1 MPTQTPDILTRSP
14 MEILAELTA
23 VIYLRVSSTGQLTGY
38 SPEGYS
44 IDGQRQAC
52 ERHAERLGA
61 RIIATYVEPGASAT
75 STQRPALQRML
86 AELPKLRPN
95 FVIFYDLSRVAREE
109 ADAFW
114 LLGEIK
120 RCGATLESTLER
132 VDDSP
137 QGLLLF
143 AIMAGVNAFRSRG
156 DGEKV
161 RMGLERKFADGGTI
175 GPTRTGYL
183 NVRGTADDGREVRSI
198 ALDEDRYRLI
208 QIAFDAFATGDHSIT
223 TLRDLMEELGLRT
236 RPTAK
241 RPAKPLSR
249 NGIYRILRDD
259 YYIGVVTHKGVK
271 GEGRHEAIIDRETF
285 EKVQQILE
293 AHRLSGDRT
302 KKHFHYLKGSIFCDH
317 CGRRL
322 VYGRHRGKGGVYEY
336 FSCLSHQARRPS
348 CGARH
353 LPVDAV
359 EQAIEEFYRSIQLT
373 PEQIEK
379 VRRDVREQVDERL
392 AVARKQ
398 SEHHSRKLRTLQD
411 EQQKLVQL
419 YYKGGVSE
427 EVLQAEQTRIESERT
442 QAHHWVQAATHEAS
456 DIMDALDDALS
467 IAGRCH
473 ETYIA
478 GSPMLRRLMN
488 QTMFE
493 RLLIRSDLIQCDQ
506 QPVFGHISRLGR
518 GCQPPA
524 KPRRP
529 RNAQNPR
536 FSWGLGSNVDQM
548 VRMRGLEPPPG
559 CPDTDL
565 NRARLPIPPH
575 PLAKAKISQRRC
587 PGATPGPDPVPAP
600 RMERMVG
607 PRRADRNRTLAQA
620 LLASE
625 RACSRRY
632 RPGD

>member
-1 MPTQTPDILTRSP
+1 MTLAILEKP
-14 MEILAELTA
+14 ANAPAPEAAATA

-52 ERHAERLGA
+52 ERHATALGA

-86 AELPKLRPN
+86 AELPTVKPSY
-95 FVIFYDLSRVAREE
+95 VIFYDLSRVAREE
-109 ADAFW
+109 TDAFW

-120 RCGATLESTLER
+120 RHGAKLESTLER

-161 RMGLERKFADGGTI
+161 KMGLERKFADGGTH
-175 GPTRTGYL
+175 GAARVGYL
-183 NVRGTADDGREVRSI
+183 NVRKTADNGREIRSI
-198 ALDEDRYRLI
+198 ALDKERASLIRL
-208 QIAFDAFATGDHSIT
+208 AFDVFATGEHSIT

-249 NGIYRILRDD
+249 NGLYRILRDD
-259 YYIGVVTHKGVK
+259 YYIGIVTRGGVK
-271 GEGRHEAIIDRETF
+271 REGRHEAIIDRDTF
-285 EKVQQILE
+285 EKVQTML
-293 AHRLSGDRT
+293 ATHRHSGDRT
-302 KKHFHYLKGSIFCDH
+302 KKHFHYLKGSIFCEH

-322 VYGRHRGKGGVYEY
+322 VYGRHRGNGGVYEY

-353 LPVDAV
+353 LPVEGV
-359 EQAIEEFYRSIQLT
+359 EKAIEDYYCQVQLT
-373 PEQIEK
+373 PEQTEQ
-379 VRRDVREQVDERL
+379 VRQDVRALVEERL
-392 AVARKQ
+392 AVARKE
-398 SEHHSRKLRTLQD
+398 SEQHSRRLRTLQD

-442 QAHHWVQAATHEAS
+442 QAERLVKAASHEAA
-456 DIMDALDDALS
+456 DVLDALDDALT
-467 IAGRCH
+467 IVGRCH
-473 ETYIA
+473 ETYMEA
-478 GSPMLRRLMN
+478 SPMLRRLMN
-488 QTMFE
+488 QVIFE
-493 RLLIRSDLIQCDQ
+493 RLLIRSDLIEGEL
-506 QPVFGHISRLGR
+506 QPVFGHITRLGR
-518 GCQPPA
+518 GCQGPA
-524 KPRRP
+524 KARRP
-529 RNAQNPR
+529 RNGQDPR
-536 FSWGLGSNVDQM
+536 FFGGLGSNVDTM

-559 CPDTDL
+559 FPDTDL

-575 PLAKAKISQRRC
+575 PRAGGDAKISH
-587 PGATPGPDPVPAP
+587 
-600 RMERMVG
+600 
-607 PRRADRNRTLAQA
+607 PRRMGGELRLVVRVSSRRDQPLPDLAPST
-620 LLASE
+620 LLASD
-625 RACSRRY
+625 RAEARRY

>member
-1 MPTQTPDILTRSP
+1 MPISTLVKSNNLPAL
-14 MEILAELTA
+14 EVEFTA

-61 RIIATYVEPGASAT
+61 RIVATYVEPGASAT

-86 AELPKLRPN
+86 AELPNVRPN

-109 ADAFW
+109 TDAFW
-114 LLGEIK
+114 LLAEIK
-120 RCGATLESTLER
+120 RHGAKLESTLER

-161 RMGLERKFADGGTI
+161 KMGLERKFADGGSS
-175 GPTRTGYL
+175 GPARVGYL
-183 NVRGTADDGREVRSI
+183 NVREEVAGREVRSI
-198 ALDEDRYRLI
+198 ALDEDRYRVI
-208 QIAFDAFATGDHSIT
+208 QIAFDSFATGDHSIT

-271 GEGRHEAIIDRETF
+271 REGRHEAIVDRDTF
-285 EKVQQILE
+285 EKVQQIL
-293 AHRLSGDRT
+293 ATHRHSGDRT
-302 KKHFHYLKGSIFCDH
+302 QKHFHYLKGSIFCRH
-317 CGRRL
+317 CGRRM
-322 VYGRHRGKGGVYEY
+322 VYGRHRGNGGVYEY

-353 LPVDAV
+353 LPVAAV
-359 EQAIEEFYRSIQLT
+359 EKAIEDYYRSIQLT

-379 VRRDVREQVDERL
+379 VRRDVGEQVEERL

-398 SEHHSRKLRTLQD
+398 SEHHSRRLRILQE

-427 EVLQAEQTRIESERT
+427 EVLQAEQTRIEAERT
-442 QAHHWVQAATHEAS
+442 QAHHWVEAATHEAT
-456 DIMDALDDALS
+456 DVMEALDDALT
-467 IAGRCH
+467 IVGHCH
-473 ETYIA
+473 QTYLEA
-478 GSPMLRRLMN
+478 SPMLRRLMN
-488 QTMFE
+488 QVIFE
-493 RLLIRSDLIQCDQ
+493 RLLIRSDSVEGEQ
-506 QPVFGHISRLGR
+506 QPVYRHITRLGR
-518 GCQPPA
+518 GCQAPA

-529 RNAQNPR
+529 QNGQDPR
-536 FSWGLGSNVDQM
+536 LYGGLGSNVGQM
-548 VRMRGLEPPPG
+548 VRPSGLEPPRRKFSTRPSTLRVYQFRHERRG
-559 CPDTDL
+559 GEYSL
-565 NRARLPIPPH
+565 GSLPPE
-575 PLAKAKISQRRC
+575 
-587 PGATPGPDPVPAP
+587 GTG
-600 RMERMVG
+600 G
-607 PRRADRNRTLAQA
+607 
-620 LLASE
+620 
-625 RACSRRY
+625 
-632 RPGD
+632 

>member
-1 MPTQTPDILTRSP
+1 MSISTIVKPTNA
-14 MEILAELTA
+14 LAFESEATA

-86 AELPKLRPN
+86 AELPNLKPSY
-95 FVIFYDLSRVAREE
+95 VIFYDLSRVAREE

-114 LLGEIK
+114 LLGEIR
-120 RCGATLESTLER
+120 RCGAKLESTLER

-161 RMGLERKFADGGTI
+161 KMGLERKFADGGSS
-175 GPTRTGYL
+175 GPARVGYL
-183 NVRGTADDGREVRSI
+183 NVRETVGGREVRSI

-208 QIAFDAFATGDHSIT
+208 QIAFDTFATGDHSIT
-223 TLRDLMEELGLRT
+223 TLRDLLEELGLRT

-241 RPAKPLSR
+241 RPARPLSR
-249 NGIYRILRDD
+249 NGVYRILRDD

-271 GEGRHEAIIDRETF
+271 REGRHEAIIDRETF
-285 EKVQQILE
+285 EKVQQIL
-293 AHRLSGDRT
+293 ATHRASGDRT
-302 KKHFHYLKGSIFCDH
+302 KKHFHYLKGSIFCR

-353 LPVDAV
+353 LPVAAV
-359 EQAIEEFYRSIQLT
+359 EKAIEEFYRSIQLT
-373 PEQIEK
+373 PEQVEQ
-379 VRRDVREQVDERL
+379 VRRDVGEQVEERL

-398 SEHHSRKLRTLQD
+398 SEHHSRRLRILQE

-427 EVLQAEQTRIESERT
+427 EVLQAEQQRIEAERT
-442 QAHHWVQAATHEAS
+442 QAHHWIEAATHEAQ
-456 DIMDALDDALS
+456 DVREALDDALT
-467 IAGRCH
+467 IVGRCH
-473 ETYIA
+473 ETYLEA
-478 GSPMLRRLMN
+478 SPMLRRLLN
-488 QTMFE
+488 QAIFE
-493 RLLIRSDLIQCDQ
+493 RLLIHSDSVECEQ
-506 QPVFGHISRLGR
+506 QPVFGHITRLGR
-518 GCQPPA
+518 GCQAPA
-524 KPRRP
+524 KARRRP
-529 RNAQNPR
+529 QNAQDPLS
-536 FSWGLGSNVDQM
+536 FGGLGSNVDTM

-575 PLAKAKISQRRC
+575 PRAEAKISQTRRAGGTWA
-587 PGATPGPDPVPAP
+587 GAAAWAGVVRDRPCATSPAP
-600 RMERMVG
+600 
-607 PRRADRNRTLAQA
+607 A
-620 LLASE
+620 LLASG
-625 RACSRRY
+625 RPISRRY

>member
-1 MPTQTPDILTRSP
+1 MTLATLEKPTNTPAP
-14 MEILAELTA
+14 EGGATA

-52 ERHAERLGA
+52 ERHATALGA
-61 RIIATYVEPGASAT
+61 RIVASYIEPGASAT

-86 AELPKLRPN
+86 AELSTVKPTY
-95 FVIFYDLSRVAREE
+95 VIFYDLSRVAREE
-109 ADAFW
+109 SDAFW

-120 RCGATLESTLER
+120 RHGAKLESTLER

-161 RMGLERKFADGGTI
+161 KMGLERKFADGGSS
-175 GPTRTGYL
+175 GPARLGYL
-183 NVRGTADDGREVRSI
+183 NVREEVNGREIRSI
-198 ALDEDRYRLI
+198 ATDKERASLIRL
-208 QIAFDAFATGDHSIT
+208 AFDVFATGEHSIT

-236 RPTAK
+236 RPTPK

-249 NGIYRILRDD
+249 NGLYRILRDD
-259 YYIGVVTHKGVK
+259 YYIGIVTRGGVK
-271 GEGRHEAIIDRETF
+271 REGRHEAIIDRDTF
-285 EKVQQILE
+285 EKVQTVL
-293 AHRLSGDRT
+293 ATHRRSGDRT
-302 KKHFHYLKGSIFCDH
+302 KKHFHYLKGSIFCQH

-322 VYGRHRGKGGVYEY
+322 VYGRHRGNGGVYEY

-353 LPVDAV
+353 LPVEGV
-359 EQAIEEFYRSIQLT
+359 EKAIEDYYREIQLT
-373 PEQIEK
+373 PEQTEQ
-379 VRRDVREQVDERL
+379 VRQDVRALVEDRL
-392 AVARKQ
+392 AIARKE
-398 SEHHSRKLRTLQD
+398 SEQHSRRLRTLQD

-442 QAHHWVQAATHEAS
+442 QAERLVKAASHEAA
-456 DIMDALDDALS
+456 DVLDALDDALA
-467 IAGRCH
+467 IVGRCH
-473 ETYIA
+473 ETYLEA
-478 GSPMLRRLMN
+478 SPMLRRLMN
-488 QTMFE
+488 QVIFH
-493 RLLIRSDLIQCDQ
+493 RILIRTEDIEGDL
-506 QPVFGHISRLGR
+506 QPVFGHITRLGR
-518 GCQPPA
+518 GCQAPA
-524 KPRRP
+524 KARRP
-529 RNAQNPR
+529 QNAQDPR
-536 FSWGLGSNVDQM
+536 LFGGLGSNVGQM

-559 CPDTDL
+559 FPDTDL

-575 PLAKAKISQRRC
+575 PRGDAKISQTRAMGGWDAGPSDCGDAQRTGFASL
-587 PGATPGPDPVPAP
+587 GAV
-600 RMERMVG
+600 V
-607 PRRADRNRTLAQA
+607 L
-620 LLASE
+620 
-625 RACSRRY
+625 RRY

>member
-1 MPTQTPDILTRSP
+1 MSISTIVKPTNA
-14 MEILAELTA
+14 LAFESEATA

-86 AELPKLRPN
+86 AELPNLKPSY
-95 FVIFYDLSRVAREE
+95 VIFYDLSRVAREE

-114 LLGEIK
+114 LLGEIR
-120 RCGATLESTLER
+120 RCGAKLESTLER

-161 RMGLERKFADGGTI
+161 KMGLERKFADGGSS
-175 GPTRTGYL
+175 GPARVGYL
-183 NVRGTADDGREVRSI
+183 NVRETVGGREVRSI

-208 QIAFDAFATGDHSIT
+208 QIAFDTFATGDHSIT
-223 TLRDLMEELGLRT
+223 TLRDLLEELGLRT

-241 RPAKPLSR
+241 RPARPLSR
-249 NGIYRILRDD
+249 NGVYRILRDD

-271 GEGRHEAIIDRETF
+271 REGRHEAIIDRETF
-285 EKVQQILE
+285 EKVQQIL
-293 AHRLSGDRT
+293 ATHRASGDRT
-302 KKHFHYLKGSIFCDH
+302 KKHFHYLKGSIFCR

-353 LPVDAV
+353 LPVAAV
-359 EQAIEEFYRSIQLT
+359 EKAIEEFYRSIQLT
-373 PEQIEK
+373 PEQVEQ
-379 VRRDVREQVDERL
+379 VRRDVGEQVEERL

-398 SEHHSRKLRTLQD
+398 SEHHSRRLRILQE

-427 EVLQAEQTRIESERT
+427 EVLQAEQQRIEAERT
-442 QAHHWVQAATHEAS
+442 QAHHWIEAATHEAQ
-456 DIMDALDDALS
+456 DVREALDDALT
-467 IAGRCH
+467 IVGRCH
-473 ETYIA
+473 ETYLEA
-478 GSPMLRRLMN
+478 SPMLRRLLN
-488 QTMFE
+488 QAIFE
-493 RLLIRSDLIQCDQ
+493 RLLIHSDSVECEAGS
-506 QPVFGHISRLGR
+506 PFSATS
-518 GCQPPA
+518 PA
-524 KPRRP
+524 WDGAAR
-529 RNAQNPR
+529 
-536 FSWGLGSNVDQM
+536 
-548 VRMRGLEPPPG
+548 PPPRPVG
-559 CPDTDL
+559 GPKTPKTPCL
-565 NRARLPIPPH
+565 L
-575 PLAKAKISQRRC
+575 
-587 PGATPGPDPVPAP
+587 GAWVP
-600 RMERMVG
+600 
-607 PRRADRNRTLAQA
+607 TLT
-620 LLASE
+620 LW
-625 RACSRRY
+625 C
-632 RPGD
+632 G

>member
-1 MPTQTPDILTRSP
+1 MSISTIVKPTNT
-14 MEILAELTA
+14 LAPESDATA

-44 IDGQRQAC
+44 IDGQRKAC

-61 RIIATYVEPGASAT
+61 QIIATYVEPGASAT

-86 AELPKLRPN
+86 AELPGIKPTY
-95 FVIFYDLSRVAREE
+95 VIFYDLSRVAREE
-109 ADAFW
+109 TDAFW

-120 RCGATLESTLER
+120 RHGAKLESTLER

-161 RMGLERKFADGGTI
+161 KMGLERKFADGGSS
-175 GPTRTGYL
+175 GPARVGYL
-183 NVRGTADDGREVRSI
+183 NVREEVDGREVRSI
-198 ALDEDRYRLI
+198 ARDGERYRLV
-208 QIAFDAFATGDHSIT
+208 QLAFDVFATGEYTLT

-259 YYIGVVTHKGVK
+259 YYIGIVTRGAVK
-271 GEGRHEAIIDRETF
+271 REGRHPAIVDRDTF
-285 EKVQQILE
+285 EQVQQVLDT
-293 AHRLSGDRT
+293 HRLSGDRT
-302 KKHFHYLKGSIFCDH
+302 KKHFHYLKGSIFCMH

-322 VYGRHRGKGGVYEY
+322 VYGRHRGNGGIYEY

-348 CGARH
+348 CGAKH
-353 LPVDAV
+353 LPVADV
-359 EQAIEEFYRSIQLT
+359 EKAIEDFYRQVELT
-373 PEQIEK
+373 PEQIEQ
-379 VRRDVREQVDERL
+379 VRRDVGEQVGERL

-398 SEHHSRKLRTLQD
+398 SEQHSRRLRTLQD

-427 EVLQAEQTRIESERT
+427 EVLEAEQKRIESERT
-442 QAHHWVQAATHEAS
+442 QAHHWIEAASHEAE
-456 DIMDALDDALS
+456 DVTEALEDALT
-467 IAGRCH
+467 IVGRCH
-473 ETYIA
+473 ETYLEA
-478 GSPMLRRLMN
+478 SPMLRRLMN
-488 QTMFE
+488 QVIFE
-493 RLLIRSDLIQCDQ
+493 RLLIRSDSVECEQ
-506 QPVFGHISRLGR
+506 QPVFGHITRLGR
-518 GCQPPA
+518 GCQAPA

-529 RNAQNPR
+529 RNGQDPR
-536 FSWGLGSNVDQM
+536 LYGGLGSNVDTM

-575 PLAKAKISQRRC
+575 PRADAKISQRRSA
-587 PGATPGPDPVPAP
+587 GGTAAGRRHPAHAGQGTGG
-600 RMERMVG
+600 EG
-607 PRRADRNRTLAQA
+607 LGG
-620 LLASE
+620 L
-625 RACSRRY
+625 C
-632 RPGD
+632 